1 MGLLQN
7 TVSWYKKK
15 TTLLDVKRR
24 SGTLK
29 RKEVNFLNDVMSL
42 FSLPFCA
49 VLVSFLIM

>member
-15 TTLLDVKRR
+15 TMLDVKRR

-49 VLVSFLIM
+49 VLVFFLIR